1 MECKKLTDKEYSD
14 WMALSD
20 SEYADSSLH
29 NSLDEESFYVI
40 SAICGAAATDDFE
53 WMLDIINNHLEVVA
67 QASSND
73 AFRRLLKRAYE
84 HAVACG
90 DAGSCCNL
98 ANMYHDTDNAGTE
111 EDYETARELYELGA
125 DRGDDQSSVNL
136 GYLYY
141 YGRGMAPD
149 YLRAYECFARA
160 ALLTDN
166 PEGYWKLGDLYA
178 SGKGVPKSHRTAW
191 SMYSRAYHAAGESP
205 LAARAA
211 HHLADYLMTG
221 IDGFLQ
227 PDPDKALRLYNE
239 AELGYYRL
247 IESGLSY
254 YGRQLD
260 QVIEGQKKARAA
272 SQELHHCVRA
282 Q

>member
-1 MECKKLTDKEYSD
+1 MAVFGGGFRFGFGPRFRPGFGFGPGFAVELSACPLFYPCNCDEREYPAVKWYFTYALGRKELSSKQERGTHMECKKLTDKEYSD

-20 SEYADSSLH
+20 LEYADSPLH
-29 NSLDEESFYVI
+29 NALDEESFYVI

-67 QASSND
+67 QASS
-73 AFRRLLKRAYE
+73 
-84 HAVACG
+84 
-90 DAGSCCNL
+90 
-98 ANMYHDTDNAGTE
+98 
-111 EDYETARELYELGA
+111 
-125 DRGDDQSSVNL
+125 
-136 GYLYY
+136 
-141 YGRGMAPD
+141 
-149 YLRAYECFARA
+149 
-160 ALLTDN
+160 
-166 PEGYWKLGDLYA
+166 
-178 SGKGVPKSHRTAW
+178 
-191 SMYSRAYHAAGESP
+191 
-205 LAARAA
+205 
-211 HHLADYLMTG
+211 